1 MSRTAIGGP
10 VEVGRNSH
18 HLPDPLRSVDQPGVA
33 VYVETPEEALKGLV
47 PSGDESKNGPTEARF
62 AVLDNDRSLS
72 PDSGY
77 SGWVQLPNGDLYV
90 VNYTTDDAPRAHFRG
105 YHVGRGDWYLFPEGA
120 IRNNPPMDREGRY
133 YERGQE
139 LTRQQQGWVDEQDWS
154 RRVPTQK

>member
-1 MSRTAIGGP
+1 MRSGEIVITYRIGCGLSTSL
-10 VEVGRNSH
+10 G
-18 HLPDPLRSVDQPGVA
+18 L
-33 VYVETPEEALKGLV
+33 YVETPEEALKGLV
-47 PSGDESKNGPTEARF
+47 PGDEESKNGHTEARF

-90 VNYTTDDAPRAHFRG
+90 VNYITDDAPRAHIRG
-105 YHVGRGDWYLFPEGA
+105 YHVGREDWYLFPEGA

-133 YERGQE
+133 YEMGQE
-139 LTRQQQGWVDEQDWS
+139 LSRQQQAWVDEQNWS